1 VRIREDFLPL
11 SRPAVGEG
19 EIAAVVACLRS
30 GWITSG
36 PKVDEL
42 EELFR
47 ASTGAPHA
55 VAVASATAGLHL
67 LLCAL
72 GVGEGDEVVTPSLTF
87 ASTVNQVALR
97 GARPVFVDVD
107 YGTLQAK
114 PDEVAARTGPRTKVV
129 MPVHFGGVPFDA
141 DPICAAARK
150 GGAFVIED
158 GAHAVGTTYRG
169 RPAGSL
175 GDAAIFSFHPIKN
188 VTTGEGGMV
197 TLHDGELA
205 GRLRLL
211 RFHGIEKDA
220 WRRYGKGG
228 SLRYDIREPGYKYN
242 LTDMA
247 AALGVAQ
254 MGRVEEMNARRGEL
268 ARRYLAGLSGVPG
281 IDLPAAPPYAHEDS
295 NHLFVVKVTAM
306 DRDDFIG
313 ALAERNVGAG
323 LHFPPCHLLSYVKER
338 YGTAEGDLPE
348 TEAAGARL
356 LSLPLFP
363 AMADGDADYVCE
375 AIREILGEG
384 GGR

>member
-1 VRIREDFLPL
+1 LRIREDFLPL
-11 SRPAVGEG
+11 SRPDLGEE

-36 PKVDEL
+36 PKVAEL
-42 EELFR
+42 EEIFR
-47 ASTGAPHA
+47 ERTGAPHA
-55 VAVASATAGLHL
+55 VAVASATAGLHVL
-67 LLCAL
+67 LLAL
-72 GVGEGDEVVTPSLTF
+72 GIGEGDEVVTPSLTF
-87 ASTVNQVALR
+87 ASTVNQVALL

-114 PDEVAARTGPRTKVV
+114 AEDVAGKVGKGTKAVV
-129 MPVHFGGVPFDA
+129 PVHFAGAPFDA
-141 DPICAAARK
+141 DPIVEAARK
-150 GGAFVIED
+150 AGAFVVED
-158 GAHAVGTTYRG
+158 AAHAVGTSYKG
-169 RPAGSL
+169 RPAGGL

-205 GRLRLL
+205 RRLRLL

-228 SLRYDIREPGYKYN
+228 TPHYDIREPGYKYN

-247 AALGVAQ
+247 AALGVVQ
-254 MGRVEEMNARRGEL
+254 MGRVDEMNARRGDL
-268 ARRYLAGLSGVPG
+268 ARRYRAGLEGVAG
-281 IDLPAAPPYAHEDS
+281 IDLPQAPPYGHEDS
-295 NHLFVVKVTAM
+295 HHLFVVKVTGV
-306 DRDDFIG
+306 DRDAFIG
-313 ALAERNVGAG
+313 RLAERNVGVG

-338 YGTAEGDLPE
+338 FGTSEGTLPG

-363 AMADGDADYVCE
+363 GMADSDADYVCE
-375 AIREILGEG
+375 AVREILAEGEPA
-384 GGR
+384 